1 MSKEFSADALLQK
14 GRARTKPAQAQHAA
28 SRRLDVETSPHL
40 DTPEQEPTER
50 RYERLSAYI
59 TEDQR
64 DWLKRSVVQTS
75 TGRFEYSYSDFIRLG
90 LELVGQLGPQE
101 LSQALAEQAWTEVDT
116 YPGRA
121 KRGMPPRPGSKR

>member
-1 MSKEFSADALLQK
+1 MSKDFSADALLQK
-14 GRARTKPAQAQHAA
+14 GRARTKPAQVTA
-28 SRRLDVETSPHL
+28 SRRLDVETSSHL
-40 DTPEQEPTER
+40 DTPEEEPTER
-50 RYERLSAYI
+50 KYERLSAYI

-90 LELVGQLGPQE
+90 LELVGQLGSQE

-121 KRGMPPRPGSKR
+121 KRGMPPRPGGKR